1 MSLLPPPLLLP
12 LKLPALLPGR
22 SRKLGIPEPQL
33 LFILQGEIVPFKEK
47 TECYTQYIITT
58 LKTAAQAKAV
68 TTGICITKAMSRPLA
83 AL

>member
-33 LFILQGEIVPFKEK
+33 LFTLRDQIVLFKEK
-47 TECYTQYIITT
+47 KQSVTRNTSSQLLRQLLKQITLH
-58 LKTAAQAKAV
+58 LKVKNIPPVYQ
-68 TTGICITKAMSRPLA
+68 I
-83 AL
+83 

>member
-33 LFILQGEIVPFKEK
+33 LFNLRDQIVLFEEK
-47 TECYTQYIITT
+47 IECYTKYSITT
-58 LKTAAQAKAV
+58 LKTAAQA
-68 TTGICITKAMSRPLA
+68 IYSSP
-83 AL
+83 